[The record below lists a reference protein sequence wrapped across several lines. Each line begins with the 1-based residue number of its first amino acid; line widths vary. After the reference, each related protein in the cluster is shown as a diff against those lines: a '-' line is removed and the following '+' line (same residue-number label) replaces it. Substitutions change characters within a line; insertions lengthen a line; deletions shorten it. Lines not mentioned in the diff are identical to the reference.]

1 MKPFSKKSKN
11 MRLAHALL
19 LLSLPAFGSTEAQTI
34 EPKDLFASYE
44 YGDVELSPD
53 GENIA
58 VLISRSDTD
67 NARKMLLLKVDSGE
81 VITLLDLPGH
91 SVSWVNWVDNRR
103 LLYRIRRVRRASSA
117 TGAFS
122 GIFIFDIVYFST
134 KRITGASLLDTVP
147 SDPDRVLIVDTDRFP
162 AVFRVNINDGYWKTI
177 RGNYAN
183 ITRWIVDHDGKP
195 RAGISV
201 DIKRNNLKPN
211 LVYRPQGSKK
221 WKTIRARSYTDFD
234 IASFDSDNQHLFL
247 THGAGTDRKKLFRFD
262 IETEQFGLALA
273 SDPVYDIGG
282 YLAQDRK
289 GHPIYLRYEKDKP
302 KNFFSSKNGPI
313 CRLLWT
319 IHCRIEK
326 TVLSIGPMMKNVS

>member
-1 MKPFSKKSKN
+1 

-247 THGAGTDRKKLFRFD
+247 THGA
-262 IETEQFGLALA
+262 A
-273 SDPVYDIGG
+273 
-282 YLAQDRK
+282 
-289 GHPIYLRYEKDKP
+289 
-302 KNFFSSKNGPI
+302 
-313 CRLLWT
+313 
-319 IHCRIEK
+319 RIEK
-326 TVLSIGPMMKNVS
+326 NYFVSISKLNNLV